1 MDQQIIFFAII
12 GMMLVTFLPRLL
24 PIWLLSSRRLPNFIE
39 RWLSYIPPA
48 VLAALLLPE
57 LLAKN
62 NRIDPAANQVFLVA
76 AVPAFLVVW
85 RTRSMF
91 AAVIVGMAVVAGLR
105 YFAGI

>member
-1 MDQQIIFFAII
+1 MDQKLIFFAII

-24 PIWLLSSRRLPNFIE
+24 PIWLLSSRRLPYFIE

-62 NRIDPAANQVFLVA
+62 NRIDLAANQVFLIA

-91 AAVIVGMAVVAGLR
+91 AAVIVGMLVVAGLR
-105 YFAGI
+105 YFAGM

>member
-1 MDQQIIFFAII
+1 MDQKIIFFAII

-62 NRIDPAANQVFLVA
+62 NCIDPAANQVFLIA

-91 AAVIVGMAVVAGLR
+91 AAVIVGMLVVAGLR
-105 YFAGI
+105 FFAGM